1 MVIRGRRDAQK
12 WHSPDPA
19 GVRDQGFTRR
29 IACAGATQA
38 GKSVKGTN
46 YLVKVIKE
54 AYTSTNYPNKTM
66 RKNSD
71 SYAEGRS
78 APCAR
83 SMSCGLVGIISL
95 MASFGA
101 TMKKAC

>member
-1 MVIRGRRDAQK
+1 MHATQCIVTSGRRDAQK

-46 YLVKVIKE
+46 SLVKLIKE
-54 AYTSTNYPNKTM
+54 AYTFLDYPNTK
-66 RKNSD
+66 
-71 SYAEGRS
+71 
-78 APCAR
+78 
-83 SMSCGLVGIISL
+83 
-95 MASFGA
+95 
-101 TMKKAC
+101 